1 MTDMQKIKD
10 WSTAT
15 NILSRIAAT
24 LGLPIV
30 SALMAQAVVVYS
42 QLRKEGQEEKLNVLQ
57 LFALSDRGW
66 MDIPI
71 LWTSCFGA
79 RSRSSRFLWLA
90 AGLVL
95 VSKLLLKV
103 TAPPLQSLLVP
114 YDPLTVISCND
125 NPVEIT
131 NRDKTCNGTG
141 AESRVVGID
150 PEPNVM
156 ELIPR
161 NLAVNLIRQKIK
173 SFSMSYVQTN
183 LWHEVTNYIPFA
195 VEQQRA
201 QTFGWIQKRRP
212 YINYFASSLANGT
225 ATGILREHAMRINST
240 ISCKAGNLPLTC
252 SGSMPFFA
260 IFNHTGF
267 ATSGVKATV
276 CVEGN
281 QSAVPWTRSRDRQ
294 DINENMWLRLE
305 VAQQLDGS
313 RVDGQAL
320 LQDVTAFNLSC
331 RASSTRGYFELGN
344 HWNNQVFKP
353 LLEKWPI
360 RDDIRMNFN
369 DYRSFVGKYK
379 NPDRRPVTVDPAL
392 EPDLHL
398 TWNSPPNLFGDLGM
412 GTPRPLALV
421 VLSLFGNGSFFHL
434 ASKRP
439 QKDMNYTMRDICE
452 SENYPFQRL
461 VLDHVDYS
469 KLCAGE
475 LSMYRE
481 EYPPSGNHRGNV
493 KYELLPIFVARIL
506 EAFKE
511 PEEAESLFEMGMFFA
526 NEVLLRESA
535 SVFGTI
541 WSRWIFSS
549 PGWTI
554 VKPRKT
560 VMAMVVISTLIAV
573 QSICLVWLVWYITS
587 TPTWT
592 DRYDSFAL
600 AQLGAQLDGLCGEGL
615 RSAAK
620 EDGEYLK
627 SQSGMVGVLGVGEKK
642 QTTSTD
648 ASLEIDAAN
657 AEDAEEVTSTP

>member
-1 MTDMQKIKD
+1 MAETYPHLLRYRKRSVWIITFYLPILIVPWVLTCILMHRPVFLPSYINQHGDYSMTDMQKIQD

-95 VSKLLLKV
+95 VKIIQ
-103 TAPPLQSLLVP
+103 PPLQSLLVP

-161 NLAVNLIRQKIK
+161 
-173 SFSMSYVQTN
+173 
-183 LWHEVTNYIPFA
+183 
-195 VEQQRA
+195 
-201 QTFGWIQKRRP
+201 
-212 YINYFASSLANGT
+212 
-225 ATGILREHAMRINST
+225 
-240 ISCKAGNLPLTC
+240 
-252 SGSMPFFA
+252 SMPFFA

-412 GTPRPLALV
+412 GTPGPLALV

-469 KLCAGE
+469 KL
-475 LSMYRE
+475 Y
-481 EYPPSGNHRGNV
+481 
-493 KYELLPIFVARIL
+493 
-506 EAFKE
+506 
-511 PEEAESLFEMGMFFA
+511 
-526 NEVLLRESA
+526 
-535 SVFGTI
+535 
-541 WSRWIFSS
+541 
-549 PGWTI
+549 
-554 VKPRKT
+554 
-560 VMAMVVISTLIAV
+560 
-573 QSICLVWLVWYITS
+573 
-587 TPTWT
+587 
-592 DRYDSFAL
+592 
-600 AQLGAQLDGLCGEGL
+600 
-615 RSAAK
+615 
-620 EDGEYLK
+620 GEYLK
-627 SQSGMVGVLGVGEKK
+627 SQSGMVLGRRSRRHRRMPRWKLMLRMLKMLKKSLLLPKMMSHHQTPVLYYVLGEIVRRAQLTLLLVGLISIVTKV
-642 QTTSTD
+642 
-648 ASLEIDAAN
+648 N
-657 AEDAEEVTSTP
+657 APVITREPRPY